1 MKKYISALDALSVKD
16 EQEENAEESRKEFLA
31 SLALKNTHGLGA
43 RSICKLLTHF
53 SSAYTA
59 LHSLPEWKEIG
70 LGQKSLLVKDNEWRA
85 LSRREWD
92 NAKDVQAEIIL
103 WTDPYYP
110 QRLKEIPDAP
120 PFFYCI
126 GNKELLKNTCVALV
140 GSRECSELGENEAT
154 YLAKALS
161 SSGITVVSGMARGID
176 RAAHY
181 GALNAIG
188 SSIGVLGS
196 GIDVIYPSRN
206 NDIYLSLKEEGLL
219 VSEFAPSIPPDSSQF
234 PIRNRIISGLSLGV
248 VVVEADL
255 KSGSLITARLAN
267 EQGRSVYAIPGAMGS
282 TFSLGCQ
289 DLIRQ
294 GAKSVFRVEDILEDL
309 LPLLKADIAQKI
321 EESIKN
327 NEGHDIFLNTISENT
342 VQEINENKDKKTAK
356 TTKAQG
362 IKAKAKKKEDLLTEY
377 DVNSVEYQIIDLL
390 FGKKMHL
397 DEICNALSQSVQETT
412 VTMVKLELEGKVE
425 RFEGAFFAIL

>member
-1 MKKYISALDALSVKD
+1 MKKNTTSISALDNLD
-16 EQEENAEESRKEFLA
+16 EDGRKEFLA
-31 SLALKNTHGLGA
+31 CLALKNTQGLGA
-43 RSICKLLTHF
+43 RSICKLMNYF

-59 LHSLPEWKEIG
+59 LHSLSEWNKVG
-70 LGQKSLLVKDNEWRA
+70 LGQKANAVQEHLWRP
-85 LSRREWD
+85 LSRREWE
-92 NAKDVQAEIIL
+92 NAKDVQAKIIL
-103 WTDPYYP
+103 WTDPIYP

-126 GNKELLKNTCVALV
+126 GNTDLLKNTCIAII
-140 GSRECSELGENEAT
+140 GSRECSDLGQNEAT

-176 RAAHY
+176 RAAHC

-206 NDIYLSLKEEGLL
+206 NDIYLSLKEKGLL

-234 PIRNRIISGLSLGV
+234 PIRNRIISGLCLGV
-248 VVVEADL
+248 IVVEADL

-267 EQGRSVYAIPGAMGS
+267 EQGRNVYAIPGAMGS
-282 TFSLGCQ
+282 KFSLGCQ

-309 LPLLKADIAQKI
+309 LPLLKAEVANKV

-327 NEGHDIFLNTISENT
+327 NSAHEIFLNNVSKNVIDEVNLTKEKEKIK
-342 VQEINENKDKKTAK
+342 VQ
-356 TTKAQG
+356 
-362 IKAKAKKKEDLLTEY
+362 KKKASYIDAY
-377 DVNSVEYQIIDLL
+377 DVQSIEYQILALL
-390 FGKKMHL
+390 HGKKMHIE
-397 DEICNALSQSVQETT
+397 EICSELECSVHEIT
-412 VTMVKLELEGKVE
+412 VAIVQLELENRVQ
-425 RFEGAFFAIL
+425 RFEGAFFSLNENYNGK